1 MERKWRHLSCLQE
14 TVENM
19 NKRTKSNALWVTQ
32 TAIMI
37 ALIVVVQA
45 TTSGMGQFVTG
56 SLVNLILILT
66 AAFAGFTSGL
76 TVACLSPIFAF
87 IFGVGPQ
94 FPQIIACIM
103 AGNLVL
109 VLVWWFILGKTGHSQ
124 YPRVA
129 AAAIAGAVLKFT
141 VLWILV
147 VQVVAPMSNNIPA
160 PAKQNL
166 AKMFS
171 TPQLIT
177 ALIGGAIAC
186 VIVPQLAKVLKRRPT
201 NQKATN

>member
-1 MERKWRHLSCLQE
+1 
-14 TVENM
+14 M
-19 NKRTKSNALWVTQ
+19 NNHTKSNALWITQ

-37 ALIVVVQA
+37 ALIVVIQA
-45 TTSGMGQFVTG
+45 TTSGLGQFDTG

-66 AAFAGFTSGL
+66 VALAGFTSGL

-87 IFGVGPQ
+87 IFGIGPQ

-103 AGNLVL
+103 AGNAVL
-109 VLVWWFILGKTGHSQ
+109 VTAWWLILGKNGHTQ

-129 AAAIAGAVLKFT
+129 AAALVAALLKFT
-141 VLWILV
+141 ILWLLV
-147 VQVVAPMSNNIPA
+147 VKIVAPLASNIPA

-177 ALIGGAIAC
+177 ALIGGGIAC
-186 VIVPQLAKVLKRRPT
+186 LLLPQLAKALKHRPA
-201 NQKATN
+201 NQKTIN